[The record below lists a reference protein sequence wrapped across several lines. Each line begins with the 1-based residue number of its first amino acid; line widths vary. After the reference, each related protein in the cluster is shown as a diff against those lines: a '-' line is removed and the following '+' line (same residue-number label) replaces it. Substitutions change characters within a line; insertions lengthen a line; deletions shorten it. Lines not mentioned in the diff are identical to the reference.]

1 MAKTKKKTD
10 GKTSQVSQ
18 RDSRETHQVPDNPPN
33 PIRDSI
39 RGWNPTLPDLHRSS
53 RIQAAASD
61 TLGNGDSLDQV
72 QAEFQIASEDCKGD
86 IQTNRK

>member
-18 RDSRETHQVPDNPPN
+18 RDSRETHQVPDNPAPY

-39 RGWNPTLPDLHRSS
+39 ENRNPTLPDLRRSV
-53 RIQAAASD
+53 RKQTAAND
-61 TLGNGDSLDQV
+61 TIGNGDSSDQV
-72 QAEFQIASEDCKGD
+72 
-86 IQTNRK
+86 